1 MSWNAKI
8 NSKIYIAGVLA
19 NIALAWFFS
28 GGEIDV
34 FTSLLIMI
42 ITTVVSQYFNIRGMS
57 QLITGRVERKQSFS
71 SAHMLGHFALK
82 IFFLIIGL
90 VCLMVFTPDKVLQG
104 LILYI
109 FQLIILT
116 LSIKNIGKF
125 FKKGSSS

>member
-1 MSWNAKI
+1 M
-8 NSKIYIAGVLA
+8 LA

-42 ITTVVSQYFNIRGMS
+42 ITTVVSQYFNIRGLS
-57 QLITGRVERKQSFS
+57 QLIAGRVERKQRFS
-71 SAHMLGHFALK
+71 SAQMLGHFALK

-90 VCLMVFTPDKVLQG
+90 ICLMIFTPDKVLQG

>member
-8 NSKIYIAGVLA
+8 NSKIYIVGVILNVCLAG
-19 NIALAWFFS
+19 FFS
-28 GGEIDV
+28 GGELDV
-34 FTSLLIMI
+34 FTSLMIMI
-42 ITTVVSQYFNIRGMS
+42 ITTVVSQYFNIRGMG
-57 QLITGRVERKQSFS
+57 QLIVARVERKQSFS
-71 SAHMLGHFALK
+71 SSQMLFHFALK
-82 IFFLIIGL
+82 MFFLILGL

-109 FQLIILT
+109 FQLIILA

>member
-57 QLITGRVERKQSFS
+57 QLIAGRVERKQSFS
-71 SAHMLGHFALK
+71 PAQMLGHFALK

-90 VCLMVFTPDKVLQG
+90 ICLMVFTPDKVLQG